1 MGKYRIILLL
11 ITLVYGLVAV
21 LQAQT
26 RVFPE
31 SKGSPATGKYYDFEK
46 WSFSIGK
53 DKYEITNKGRGKR
66 ISGKKRVTKF
76 RISLAGAEIL
86 NRTIYFAEY
95 KNDLLLISELG
106 FGDGGTSFIVCLNG
120 KSLKTKWRAAIDGF
134 NVGQGLIENKFAYLT
149 AIGFIGKIDLNT
161 GKYVWKH
168 EDLYRKY
175 DESGAFNSFLTP
187 EIKADIVIFKE
198 EGILNK
204 GFDHQ
209 IQVNKSSGKIIKVL
223 LN

>member
-1 MGKYRIILLL
+1 MGRSRIILLL
-11 ITLVYGLVAV
+11 IILVYGLVGV

-26 RVFPE
+26 KVFSE
-31 SKGSPATGKYYDFEK
+31 AKGTTATGKYYDFEK
-46 WSFSIGK
+46 WSFSIGT

-66 ISGKKRVTKF
+66 ISGKNRVTKF
-76 RISLAGAEIL
+76 RLSLEGSEIIDG
-86 NRTIYFAEY
+86 TIYFAEY
-95 KNDLLLISELG
+95 KNDVLLLYETYE
-106 FGDGGTSFIVCLNG
+106 GGYGMGYIVCLNA
-120 KSLKTKWRAAIDGF
+120 SNLRLKWRAFVYGF

-149 AIGFIGKIDLNT
+149 AIGFIGKVDLGT

-187 EIKADIVIFKE
+187 EIKDDIVIFKE
-198 EGILNK
+198 DDDLNK

-209 IQVNKSSGKIIKVL
+209 IQVNKSSGKIIRVL